1 MVFARNEAI
10 SWRWE
15 RCDYVKK
22 ELLQAPQI
30 KTKHLVNMISK
41 NTLYKFLLLA
51 IVLLMVTQSKSY
63 ATGGFPVR
71 PGRLTLSPSVNYFF
85 ANKQWDSNSNKGP
98 FPDNGKFSSLS
109 TSLYAEYGLSR
120 RFTLSALLPYAS
132 NTYKDNNATYKD
144 SGFGDAEVGI
154 RYYLANISYKYYFS
168 LQATAIIPMYTN
180 LSLGYNQKGGE
191 LRLAFAGSGHLFG
204 KNSYFI
210 LENGVREYFGYESV
224 FQDRYNATYGLTL
237 DKKFREQIS
246 VSFGGFYASSNNKAF
261 SPNPITNKN
270 FAFNQVSVSYGHSFS
285 KKVALFVSGGT
296 FITGRNTSAGSS
308 VSASLNYHIDTK

>member
-1 MVFARNEAI
+1 MRLYEEGVA
-10 SWRWE
+10 SS
-15 RCDYVKK
+15 
-22 ELLQAPQI
+22 PQI
-30 KTKHLVNMISK
+30 KIKHLVNMIFK
-41 NTLYKFLLLA
+41 TTLYKFLLMA
-51 IVLLMVTQSKSY
+51 VVLLIVVQSKSY
-63 ATGGFPVR
+63 AGGGFPVR
-71 PGRLTLSPSVNYFF
+71 PGRLTLSPSVSYFF
-85 ANKQWDSNSNKGP
+85 ADKQWDSHSNKGP
-98 FPDNGKFSSLS
+98 FADNGKFSSLS

-120 RFTLSALLPYAS
+120 RFTLSALIPYAA
-132 NTYKDNNATYKD
+132 NTYKDNTATYKN

-154 RYYLANISYKYYFS
+154 RYYLANINYKYYFS

-180 LSLGYNQKGGE
+180 LNLGYNQKGGE

-246 VSFGGFYASSNNKAF
+246 VSFGGFYASSDNKSF
-261 SPNPITNKN
+261 SPNPNTSKN

-285 KKVALFVSGGT
+285 KKVALFISGGT
-296 FITGRNTSAGSS
+296 FVTGRNTGAGSNI
-308 VSASLNYHIDTK
+308 SASLNYHIDTK